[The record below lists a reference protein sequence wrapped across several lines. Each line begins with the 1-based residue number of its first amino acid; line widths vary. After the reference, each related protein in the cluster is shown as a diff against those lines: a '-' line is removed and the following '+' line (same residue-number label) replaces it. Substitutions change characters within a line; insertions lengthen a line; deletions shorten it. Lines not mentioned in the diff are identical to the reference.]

1 MADEVQIDALSIAIE
16 HSANDAA
23 KNLDDL
29 AKGLT
34 ALKRSVSRLNLSAA
48 ASSLRELGSASSLIT
63 KYSADNLSAMA
74 IALTGISA
82 APKIS
87 STVGKNIGSI
97 AEAANALDADSLAN
111 IERLGTVLK
120 PLSELGRAQLTS
132 FVNQLGKLPQVARE
146 LDSVDMD
153 KFAASIE
160 KTAAAIKPLADEMEK
175 VSRGF
180 SAFPTKIQAIIRN
193 NEKLAASNKTAK
205 SEFKKLFDEIVNGS
219 KKSSSSLGKLL
230 NTATALVLIRKGT
243 KFIADAVD
251 SANTYIEDLNL
262 FNVAMGE
269 YTQQAYDYAELVS
282 EKMGI
287 DPAQWMRMQ
296 AVLMDMSK
304 SFGVASG
311 TAYTMSKALTQLTY
325 DISSLYNLNIDEAA
339 NKIRSALSG
348 EIEPVRNLGKDL
360 SVANLQLIATE
371 LGINKN
377 VAAMTQAEKSM
388 LRTIALLKQ
397 SDSAMG
403 DLSRTLDQPAN
414 QLRIL
419 NAQLTLL
426 KRSLGE
432 MFLPLLQT
440 VLPYAIAAVKVLRLI
455 SVQLAS
461 LAGFTLPTFDLS
473 DSTGSMTDYT
483 DSVEDAVEATQ
494 KLYQLSFDQLN
505 ILGAQGGVASG
516 ASSADLAR
524 LEEELNRLAAIEDYK
539 FMENV
544 ESASDAIV
552 ESMTE
557 WLTKGQGI
565 EAWVGNIWNGF
576 QNLKEMAVEIAD
588 ALGLWKIPD
597 AVMQLLKNLGLDV
610 GSINIGFGN
619 STLGSISGEKHL
631 KEDVIGGA
639 LGKALLAGAALKLL
653 TGSGL
658 GNMLTFGMGLGLS
671 ALSINMLYDDAQA
684 ICDESESNG
693 LYQSVKKALELGLMG
708 ASLSLL
714 SGKGLKFAVGLSL
727 LIGSVSLGY
736 EGIKGLF
743 DDSESND
750 LLSTI
755 KMGISS
761 ALMGAELGMLSGK
774 GLSFTISLMLGFTS
788 VSLLFAGIKALFDS
802 SETNDLLGATTLAIS
817 TALGGVALSRMA
829 GVPLSRSF
837 PLILGISSLTYS
849 FASAKSVANSDSPT
863 GALIGVTQQFL
874 TNVLGGMG
882 LALTFGGTVASKLA
896 WTLPITLALDIS
908 FTLDKIG
915 AFEGFKDQLSESF
928 GNLKEKFNETLS
940 SPIDT
945 SGTWVENALNAVNK
959 VGELAA
965 DAINNAIEDT
975 KNIGDSIISNITG
988 KSIYPALDVAKN
1000 DVKEAT
1006 KEIGTNI
1013 NEGISQGID
1022 LTANKPT
1029 YAAQKM
1035 GKDLLI
1041 QFSEDLGIHSPSTVF
1056 EGYGINTT
1064 EGYVNGIEEGTPDVL
1079 SAFDSLWGGI
1089 QTNFG
1094 IFSTSMLLRAE
1105 SFVERLGNIL
1115 SGLSFGGSMN
1125 INQSIGVTKTDF
1137 IPAYASGGLPE
1148 DGLFFANSSEL
1159 LGQFSNGRTAVANN
1173 AQIVEGIQRGVY
1185 SAVLRAMQETRG
1197 GQQASVIVLDDQV
1210 VGKTFGAAIDRE
1222 RRRSGAAKIEMGGA
1236 Y

>member
-23 KNLDDL
+23 NNLDEL

-34 ALKRSVSRLNLSAA
+34 ALKKSVSRLNLSAA
-48 ASSLRELGSASSLIT
+48 ATSLRELGSASSLIT

-97 AEAANALDADSLAN
+97 AEAANALDPDSLAN

-132 FVNQLGKLPQVARE
+132 FINQLGKLPQVARE

-160 KTAAAIKPLADEMEK
+160 RTAAAIKPLADEMDK

-193 NEKLAASNKTAK
+193 NEKLTASTKNSK

-219 KKSSSSLGKLL
+219 KKSSSSLSKLL

-325 DISSLYNLNIDEAA
+325 DISSLYNLKIDEAA

-432 MFLPLLQT
+432 MFLPMLQT
-440 VLPYAIAAVKVLRLI
+440 ALPYAIAAVKVLRLI

-483 DSVEDAVEATQ
+483 DSVESAVEATQ

-505 ILGAQGGVASG
+505 ILGTQGGAASG

-552 ESMTE
+552 KSMTE

-565 EAWVGNIWNGF
+565 EAFAKELWEDLIGVKDTFVGIVSGVGDFFTDLGIWKGDLETVRDIIYDVLNGIDRIGIAVGLWDDEDGVITKF
-576 QNLKEMAVEIAD
+576 TRFAAVLGGIKIAVEIGKV
-588 ALGLWKIPD
+588 LSYIL
-597 AVMQLLKNLGLDV
+597 
-610 GSINIGFGN
+610 
-619 STLGSISGEKHL
+619 TLG
-631 KEDVIGGA
+631 
-639 LGKALLAGAALKLL
+639 
-653 TGSGL
+653 GL
-658 GNMLTFGMGLGLS
+658 NK
-671 ALSINMLYDDAQA
+671 
-684 ICDESESNG
+684 
-693 LYQSVKKALELGLMG
+693 SVKSVTDAFDKKNK
-708 ASLSLL
+708 SLTQQT
-714 SGKGLKFAVGLSL
+714 KDTVA
-727 LIGSVSLGY
+727 
-736 EGIKGLF
+736 E
-743 DDSESND
+743 
-750 LLSTI
+750 T
-755 KMGISS
+755 S
-761 ALMGAELGMLSGK
+761 AAAEM
-774 GLSFTISLMLGFTS
+774 
-788 VSLLFAGIKALFDS
+788 
-802 SETNDLLGATTLAIS
+802 ATTLATVALAAIGLATVLAKNPLVPDVNPKPILQSYGLIDTATSTTMASMKSKVSEFSLKSLADISSWSMVSRGLFNDWGINAIDLFSGTGAYLNDEWVSTLTGLNSATEDGYNSILDMTEDFGESLYNSIVNPMLRADSEYANICDNMFANYKALMNAMEMNIS
-817 TALGGVALSRMA
+817 TSFTASRYSSRGARGGSPSLERPSVKSIFNANASYANRDITPGVAS
-829 GVPLSRSF
+829 
-837 PLILGISSLTYS
+837 GIDAREWIMNQSSSKVGAYTDA
-849 FASAKSVANSDSPT
+849 FVANMDS
-863 GALIGVTQQFL
+863 AMEFL
-874 TNVLGGMG
+874 K
-882 LALTFGGTVASKLA
+882 KL
-896 WTLPITLALDIS
+896 L
-908 FTLDKIG
+908 
-915 AFEGFKDQLSESF
+915 
-928 GNLKEKFNETLS
+928 
-940 SPIDT
+940 
-945 SGTWVENALNAVNK
+945 
-959 VGELAA
+959 
-965 DAINNAIEDT
+965 
-975 KNIGDSIISNITG
+975 
-988 KSIYPALDVAKN
+988 
-1000 DVKEAT
+1000 
-1006 KEIGTNI
+1006 
-1013 NEGISQGID
+1013 
-1022 LTANKPT
+1022 
-1029 YAAQKM
+1029 
-1035 GKDLLI
+1035 
-1041 QFSEDLGIHSPSTVF
+1041 
-1056 EGYGINTT
+1056 
-1064 EGYVNGIEEGTPDVL
+1064 
-1079 SAFDSLWGGI
+1079 
-1089 QTNFG
+1089 
-1094 IFSTSMLLRAE
+1094 
-1105 SFVERLGNIL
+1105 
-1115 SGLSFGGSMN
+1115 
-1125 INQSIGVTKTDF
+1125 QSISVGVGV
-1137 IPAYASGGLPE
+1137 PAYASGGLPE

-1159 LGQFSNGRTAVANN
+1159 LGTFSNGRTAVANN

-1197 GQQASVIVLDDQV
+1197 GQQSSIIVLDDQV

-1222 RRRSGAAKIEMGGA
+1222 RRRSGTAKIEMGGA

>member
-23 KNLDDL
+23 NNLDEL

-34 ALKRSVSRLNLSAA
+34 ALKKSVSRLNLSAA
-48 ASSLRELGSASSLIT
+48 ATSLRELGSASSLIT

-97 AEAANALDADSLAN
+97 AEAANALDPDSLAN

-132 FVNQLGKLPQVARE
+132 FINQLGKLPQVARE

-160 KTAAAIKPLADEMEK
+160 RTAAAIKPLADEMDK

-193 NEKLAASNKTAK
+193 NEKLTASTKNSK

-219 KKSSSSLGKLL
+219 KKSSSSLSKLL

-325 DISSLYNLNIDEAA
+325 DISSLYNLKIDEAA

-432 MFLPLLQT
+432 MFLPMLQT
-440 VLPYAIAAVKVLRLI
+440 ALPYAIAAVKVLRLI

-483 DSVEDAVEATQ
+483 DSVESAVEATQ

-505 ILGAQGGVASG
+505 ILGTQGGAASG
-516 ASSADLAR
+516 ASSADLAL
-524 LEEELNRLAAIEDYK
+524 LEAELNRLAAIEDYK
-539 FMENV
+539 FMENI

-565 EAWVGNIWNGF
+565 EAFAKELWEDLIGVKDTFVGIVSGVGDFFTDLGIWKGDLETVRDIIYDVLNGIDRIGIAVGLWDDEDGVITKF
-576 QNLKEMAVEIAD
+576 TRFAAVLGGIKIAVEIGKV
-588 ALGLWKIPD
+588 LSYIL
-597 AVMQLLKNLGLDV
+597 
-610 GSINIGFGN
+610 
-619 STLGSISGEKHL
+619 TLG
-631 KEDVIGGA
+631 
-639 LGKALLAGAALKLL
+639 
-653 TGSGL
+653 GL
-658 GNMLTFGMGLGLS
+658 NK
-671 ALSINMLYDDAQA
+671 
-684 ICDESESNG
+684 
-693 LYQSVKKALELGLMG
+693 SVKSVTDAFDKKNK
-708 ASLSLL
+708 SLTQQT
-714 SGKGLKFAVGLSL
+714 KDTVA
-727 LIGSVSLGY
+727 
-736 EGIKGLF
+736 E
-743 DDSESND
+743 
-750 LLSTI
+750 T
-755 KMGISS
+755 S
-761 ALMGAELGMLSGK
+761 AAAEM
-774 GLSFTISLMLGFTS
+774 
-788 VSLLFAGIKALFDS
+788 
-802 SETNDLLGATTLAIS
+802 ATTLA
-817 TALGGVALSRMA
+817 TVALA
-829 GVPLSRSF
+829 
-837 PLILGISSLTYS
+837 
-849 FASAKSVANSDSPT
+849 A
-863 GALIGVTQQFL
+863 
-874 TNVLGGMG
+874 MG
-882 LALTFGGTVASKLA
+882 LATVLAKNPLVPDVNPKPILQSYGLIDTATSTTMASMKSKVSEFSLKSLADISSWSMVSRGLFNDWGINAIDLFSGTGAYLNDEWMSTLTGLNSATEDGYNSILDMTEDFGESLYNSIVNPMLRADSEYANICDNMFANYKALMNAMEMNISTSFTASRYSSRGARGGSPSLERPSVKSIFNANASYANRDITPGVASGIDA
-896 WTLPITLALDIS
+896 REWIMN
-908 FTLDKIG
+908 
-915 AFEGFKDQLSESF
+915 Q
-928 GNLKEKFNETLS
+928 S
-940 SPIDT
+940 S
-945 SGTWVENALNAVNK
+945 SK
-959 VGELAA
+959 VGAYT
-965 DAINNAIEDT
+965 DAFVANM
-975 KNIGDSIISNITG
+975 DSAMEFL
-988 KSIYPALDVAKN
+988 KK
-1000 DVKEAT
+1000 
-1006 KEIGTNI
+1006 
-1013 NEGISQGID
+1013 
-1022 LTANKPT
+1022 
-1029 YAAQKM
+1029 
-1035 GKDLLI
+1035 LL
-1041 QFSEDLGIHSPSTVF
+1041 
-1056 EGYGINTT
+1056 
-1064 EGYVNGIEEGTPDVL
+1064 
-1079 SAFDSLWGGI
+1079 
-1089 QTNFG
+1089 
-1094 IFSTSMLLRAE
+1094 
-1105 SFVERLGNIL
+1105 
-1115 SGLSFGGSMN
+1115 
-1125 INQSIGVTKTDF
+1125 QSISVGVGV
-1137 IPAYASGGLPE
+1137 PAYASGGLPE

-1159 LGQFSNGRTAVANN
+1159 LGTFSNGRTAVANN

-1197 GQQASVIVLDDQV
+1197 GQQSSIIVLDDQV

-1222 RRRSGAAKIEMGGA
+1222 RRRNGTAKIEMGGA

>member
-23 KNLDDL
+23 NNLDEL

-34 ALKRSVSRLNLSAA
+34 ALKKSVSRLNLSAA
-48 ASSLRELGSASSLIT
+48 ATSLRELGSASSLIT

-97 AEAANALDADSLAN
+97 AEAANALDPDSLAN

-132 FVNQLGKLPQVARE
+132 FINQLGKLPQVARE

-160 KTAAAIKPLADEMEK
+160 RTAAAIKPLADEMDK

-193 NEKLAASNKTAK
+193 NEKLTASTKNSK

-219 KKSSSSLGKLL
+219 KKSSSSLSKLL

-325 DISSLYNLNIDEAA
+325 DISSLYNLKIDEAA

-432 MFLPLLQT
+432 MFLPMLQT
-440 VLPYAIAAVKVLRLI
+440 ALPYAIAAVKVLRLI

-483 DSVEDAVEATQ
+483 DSVESAVEATQ

-505 ILGAQGGVASG
+505 ILGTQGGAASG

-552 ESMTE
+552 KSMTE

-565 EAWVGNIWNGF
+565 EAFAKELWEDLIGVKDTFVGIVSGVGDFFTDLGIWKGDLETVRDIIYDVLNGIDRIGIAVGLWDDEDGVITKF
-576 QNLKEMAVEIAD
+576 TRFAAVLGGIKIAVEIGKV
-588 ALGLWKIPD
+588 LSYIL
-597 AVMQLLKNLGLDV
+597 
-610 GSINIGFGN
+610 
-619 STLGSISGEKHL
+619 TLG
-631 KEDVIGGA
+631 
-639 LGKALLAGAALKLL
+639 
-653 TGSGL
+653 GL
-658 GNMLTFGMGLGLS
+658 NK
-671 ALSINMLYDDAQA
+671 
-684 ICDESESNG
+684 
-693 LYQSVKKALELGLMG
+693 SVKSVTDAFDKKNK
-708 ASLSLL
+708 SLTQQT
-714 SGKGLKFAVGLSL
+714 KDTVA
-727 LIGSVSLGY
+727 
-736 EGIKGLF
+736 E
-743 DDSESND
+743 
-750 LLSTI
+750 T
-755 KMGISS
+755 S
-761 ALMGAELGMLSGK
+761 AAAEM
-774 GLSFTISLMLGFTS
+774 
-788 VSLLFAGIKALFDS
+788 
-802 SETNDLLGATTLAIS
+802 ATTLA
-817 TALGGVALSRMA
+817 TVALA
-829 GVPLSRSF
+829 
-837 PLILGISSLTYS
+837 
-849 FASAKSVANSDSPT
+849 A
-863 GALIGVTQQFL
+863 
-874 TNVLGGMG
+874 MG
-882 LALTFGGTVASKLA
+882 LATVLAKNPLVPDVNPKPILQSYGLIDTATSTTMASMKSKVSEFSLKSLADISSWSMVSRGLFNDWGINAIDLFSGTGAYLNDEWVSTLTGLNSATEDGYNSILDMTEDFGESLYNSIVNPMLRADSEYANICDNMFANYKALMNAMEMNISTSFTASRYSSRGARGGSPSLERPSVKSIFNANASYANRDITPGVASGIDA
-896 WTLPITLALDIS
+896 REWIMN
-908 FTLDKIG
+908 
-915 AFEGFKDQLSESF
+915 Q
-928 GNLKEKFNETLS
+928 S
-940 SPIDT
+940 S
-945 SGTWVENALNAVNK
+945 SK
-959 VGELAA
+959 VGAYT
-965 DAINNAIEDT
+965 DAFVANM
-975 KNIGDSIISNITG
+975 DSAMEFL
-988 KSIYPALDVAKN
+988 KK
-1000 DVKEAT
+1000 
-1006 KEIGTNI
+1006 
-1013 NEGISQGID
+1013 
-1022 LTANKPT
+1022 
-1029 YAAQKM
+1029 
-1035 GKDLLI
+1035 LL
-1041 QFSEDLGIHSPSTVF
+1041 
-1056 EGYGINTT
+1056 
-1064 EGYVNGIEEGTPDVL
+1064 
-1079 SAFDSLWGGI
+1079 
-1089 QTNFG
+1089 
-1094 IFSTSMLLRAE
+1094 
-1105 SFVERLGNIL
+1105 
-1115 SGLSFGGSMN
+1115 
-1125 INQSIGVTKTDF
+1125 QSISVGVGV
-1137 IPAYASGGLPE
+1137 PAYASGGLPE

-1159 LGQFSNGRTAVANN
+1159 LGTFSNGRTAVANN

-1197 GQQASVIVLDDQV
+1197 GQQSSIIVLDDQV

-1222 RRRSGAAKIEMGGA
+1222 RRRSGTAKIEMGGA

>member
-23 KNLDDL
+23 NNLDEL

-34 ALKRSVSRLNLSAA
+34 ALKKSVSRLNLSAA
-48 ASSLRELGSASSLIT
+48 ATSLRDLGSASSLIT

-97 AEAANALDADSLAN
+97 AEAANALDPDSLAN
-111 IERLGTVLK
+111 IERLGTVLR

-160 KTAAAIKPLADEMEK
+160 RTAAAIKPLADEMDK

-193 NEKLAASNKTAK
+193 NEKLTASTKNSK

-219 KKSSSSLGKLL
+219 KKSSSSLSKLL

-269 YTQQAYDYAELVS
+269 YTQRAYDYAELVS
-282 EKMGI
+282 EKMGV

-304 SFGVASG
+304 SFGVSSG

-325 DISSLYNLNIDEAA
+325 DISSLYNLKIDEAA

-440 VLPYAIAAVKVLRLI
+440 ALPYAIATVKVLRLI
-455 SVQLAS
+455 SVELAS

-483 DSVEDAVEATQ
+483 DSVEGAVEATQ

-505 ILGAQGGVASG
+505 ILGTPGGAASG
-516 ASSADLAR
+516 ASSADLAL
-524 LEEELNRLAAIEDYK
+524 LEAELNRLAAIEDYK

-552 ESMTE
+552 KSMTE

-565 EAWVGNIWNGF
+565 EAFAKELWEDLIGVKDTFVGIVSGVGDFFTDLGIWKGDLETVRDIIYDVLNGIDRIGIAVGLWDDEDGVITKF
-576 QNLKEMAVEIAD
+576 TRFAAVLGGIKIAVEIGKV
-588 ALGLWKIPD
+588 LSYIL
-597 AVMQLLKNLGLDV
+597 
-610 GSINIGFGN
+610 
-619 STLGSISGEKHL
+619 TLG
-631 KEDVIGGA
+631 
-639 LGKALLAGAALKLL
+639 
-653 TGSGL
+653 GL
-658 GNMLTFGMGLGLS
+658 NK
-671 ALSINMLYDDAQA
+671 
-684 ICDESESNG
+684 
-693 LYQSVKKALELGLMG
+693 SVKSVTDAFDKKNK
-708 ASLSLL
+708 SLTQQT
-714 SGKGLKFAVGLSL
+714 KDTVA
-727 LIGSVSLGY
+727 
-736 EGIKGLF
+736 E
-743 DDSESND
+743 
-750 LLSTI
+750 T
-755 KMGISS
+755 S
-761 ALMGAELGMLSGK
+761 AAAEM
-774 GLSFTISLMLGFTS
+774 
-788 VSLLFAGIKALFDS
+788 
-802 SETNDLLGATTLAIS
+802 ATTLA
-817 TALGGVALSRMA
+817 TVALA
-829 GVPLSRSF
+829 
-837 PLILGISSLTYS
+837 
-849 FASAKSVANSDSPT
+849 A
-863 GALIGVTQQFL
+863 
-874 TNVLGGMG
+874 MG
-882 LALTFGGTVASKLA
+882 LATVLAKNPLVPDVNPKPILQSYGLIDTATSTTMASMKSKVSEFSLKSLADISSWSMVSRGLFNDWGINAIDLFSGTGAYLNDEWVSTLTGLNSATEDGYNSILDMTEDFGESLYNSIVNPMLRADSEYANICDNMFANYKALMNAMEMNISTSFTASRYSSRGARGGSPSLERPSVKSIFNANASYANRDITPGVASGIDA
-896 WTLPITLALDIS
+896 REWIMN
-908 FTLDKIG
+908 
-915 AFEGFKDQLSESF
+915 Q
-928 GNLKEKFNETLS
+928 S
-940 SPIDT
+940 S
-945 SGTWVENALNAVNK
+945 SK
-959 VGELAA
+959 VGAYT
-965 DAINNAIEDT
+965 DAFVANM
-975 KNIGDSIISNITG
+975 DSAMEFL
-988 KSIYPALDVAKN
+988 KK
-1000 DVKEAT
+1000 
-1006 KEIGTNI
+1006 
-1013 NEGISQGID
+1013 
-1022 LTANKPT
+1022 
-1029 YAAQKM
+1029 
-1035 GKDLLI
+1035 LL
-1041 QFSEDLGIHSPSTVF
+1041 
-1056 EGYGINTT
+1056 
-1064 EGYVNGIEEGTPDVL
+1064 
-1079 SAFDSLWGGI
+1079 
-1089 QTNFG
+1089 
-1094 IFSTSMLLRAE
+1094 
-1105 SFVERLGNIL
+1105 
-1115 SGLSFGGSMN
+1115 
-1125 INQSIGVTKTDF
+1125 QSISVGVGV
-1137 IPAYASGGLPE
+1137 PAYASGGLPE

-1159 LGQFSNGRTAVANN
+1159 LGTFSNGRTAVANN

-1197 GQQASVIVLDDQV
+1197 GQQSSIIVLDDQV

-1222 RRRSGAAKIEMGGA
+1222 RRRSGTAKIEMGGA

>member
-34 ALKRSVSRLNLSAA
+34 ALKQSVSRLNLSAA
-48 ASSLRELGSASSLIT
+48 ATSLRELGSASSLIT

-74 IALTGISA
+74 TALTGISA

-160 KTAAAIKPLADEMEK
+160 RTAAAIKPLADEMDK

-193 NEKLAASNKTAK
+193 NEKLTASTKNSK
-205 SEFKKLFDEIVNGS
+205 SEFKNLFDEIVNGS

-440 VLPYAIAAVKVLRLI
+440 ALPYAIAAVKVLRLI

-552 ESMTE
+552 KSMTE

-565 EAWVGNIWNGF
+565 EAFAKTLWEDLIGVKDTFVGIVSGVGDFFTDLGIWKGDLETVRDILYDVLDGIDRIGIAVGLWDDEDGVITKF
-576 QNLKEMAVEIAD
+576 TRFAAVLGGIKIAVEIGKV
-588 ALGLWKIPD
+588 LSYIL
-597 AVMQLLKNLGLDV
+597 
-610 GSINIGFGN
+610 
-619 STLGSISGEKHL
+619 TLG
-631 KEDVIGGA
+631 
-639 LGKALLAGAALKLL
+639 
-653 TGSGL
+653 GL
-658 GNMLTFGMGLGLS
+658 NK
-671 ALSINMLYDDAQA
+671 
-684 ICDESESNG
+684 
-693 LYQSVKKALELGLMG
+693 SVKSVTDAFDKKNK
-708 ASLSLL
+708 SLTQQT
-714 SGKGLKFAVGLSL
+714 KDTVA
-727 LIGSVSLGY
+727 
-736 EGIKGLF
+736 E
-743 DDSESND
+743 
-750 LLSTI
+750 T
-755 KMGISS
+755 S
-761 ALMGAELGMLSGK
+761 AAAEM
-774 GLSFTISLMLGFTS
+774 
-788 VSLLFAGIKALFDS
+788 
-802 SETNDLLGATTLAIS
+802 ATTLA
-817 TALGGVALSRMA
+817 TVALA
-829 GVPLSRSF
+829 
-837 PLILGISSLTYS
+837 
-849 FASAKSVANSDSPT
+849 A
-863 GALIGVTQQFL
+863 
-874 TNVLGGMG
+874 MG
-882 LALTFGGTVASKLA
+882 LATVLARNPLVPDVNPKPILQSYGLIDTATSTTMASMKSKVSEFSLKSLA
-896 WTLPITLALDIS
+896 DIS
-908 FTLDKIG
+908 SWSMVSRGL
-915 AFEGFKDQLSESF
+915 
-928 GNLKEKFNETLS
+928 FNDWGINA
-940 SPIDT
+940 IDLF
-945 SGTWVENALNAVNK
+945 SGTGAYLNDEWVSTLTGLNSATEDGYNSILDMTEDFGESLYNSIVNPMLRADSEYANICDNMFANYKALMNAMEMNISTSFTASRYSSRGARGGSPSLERPSVKSIFNANASYANRDITPGAASGIDAREWIMNQSSSK
-959 VGELAA
+959 VGAYT
-965 DAINNAIEDT
+965 DAFVANM
-975 KNIGDSIISNITG
+975 DSAMEFL
-988 KSIYPALDVAKN
+988 KK
-1000 DVKEAT
+1000 
-1006 KEIGTNI
+1006 
-1013 NEGISQGID
+1013 
-1022 LTANKPT
+1022 
-1029 YAAQKM
+1029 
-1035 GKDLLI
+1035 LL
-1041 QFSEDLGIHSPSTVF
+1041 
-1056 EGYGINTT
+1056 
-1064 EGYVNGIEEGTPDVL
+1064 
-1079 SAFDSLWGGI
+1079 
-1089 QTNFG
+1089 
-1094 IFSTSMLLRAE
+1094 
-1105 SFVERLGNIL
+1105 
-1115 SGLSFGGSMN
+1115 
-1125 INQSIGVTKTDF
+1125 QSISVGVGV
-1137 IPAYASGGLPE
+1137 PAYASGGLPE

-1159 LGQFSNGRTAVANN
+1159 LGTFSNGRTAVANN

-1197 GQQASVIVLDDQV
+1197 GQQSSIIVLDDQV

>member
-23 KNLDDL
+23 NNLDEL

-34 ALKRSVSRLNLSAA
+34 ALKKSVSRLNLSAA
-48 ASSLRELGSASSLIT
+48 ATSLRELGSASSLIT

-97 AEAANALDADSLAN
+97 AEAANALDPDSLAN

-132 FVNQLGKLPQVARE
+132 FINQLGKLPQVARE

-160 KTAAAIKPLADEMEK
+160 RTAAAIKPLADEMDK

-193 NEKLAASNKTAK
+193 NEKLTASTKNSK

-219 KKSSSSLGKLL
+219 KKSSSSLSKLL

-304 SFGVASG
+304 SFGVAAG

-325 DISSLYNLNIDEAA
+325 DISSLYNLKIDEAA

-432 MFLPLLQT
+432 MFLPMLQT
-440 VLPYAIAAVKVLRLI
+440 ALPYAIAAVKVLRLI

-483 DSVEDAVEATQ
+483 DSVESAVEATQ

-505 ILGAQGGVASG
+505 ILGTQGGAASG

-552 ESMTE
+552 KSMTE

-565 EAWVGNIWNGF
+565 EAFAKELWEDLIGVKDTFVGIVSGVGDFFTDLGIWKGDLETVRDIIYDVLNGIDRIGIAVGLWDDEDGVITKF
-576 QNLKEMAVEIAD
+576 TRFAAVLGGIKIAVEIGKV
-588 ALGLWKIPD
+588 LSYIL
-597 AVMQLLKNLGLDV
+597 
-610 GSINIGFGN
+610 
-619 STLGSISGEKHL
+619 TLG
-631 KEDVIGGA
+631 
-639 LGKALLAGAALKLL
+639 
-653 TGSGL
+653 GL
-658 GNMLTFGMGLGLS
+658 NK
-671 ALSINMLYDDAQA
+671 
-684 ICDESESNG
+684 
-693 LYQSVKKALELGLMG
+693 SVKSVTDAFDKKNK
-708 ASLSLL
+708 SLTQQT
-714 SGKGLKFAVGLSL
+714 KDTVA
-727 LIGSVSLGY
+727 
-736 EGIKGLF
+736 E
-743 DDSESND
+743 
-750 LLSTI
+750 T
-755 KMGISS
+755 S
-761 ALMGAELGMLSGK
+761 AAAEM
-774 GLSFTISLMLGFTS
+774 
-788 VSLLFAGIKALFDS
+788 
-802 SETNDLLGATTLAIS
+802 ATTLA
-817 TALGGVALSRMA
+817 TVALA
-829 GVPLSRSF
+829 
-837 PLILGISSLTYS
+837 
-849 FASAKSVANSDSPT
+849 A
-863 GALIGVTQQFL
+863 
-874 TNVLGGMG
+874 MG
-882 LALTFGGTVASKLA
+882 LATVLAKNPLVPDVNPKPILQSYGLIDTATSTTMASMKSKVSEFSLKSLADISSWSMVSRGLFNDWGINAIDLFSGTGAYLNDEWVSTLTGLNSATEDGYNSILDMTEDFGESLYNSIVNPMLRADSEYANICDNMFANYKALMNAMEMNISTSFTASRYSSRGARGGSPSLERPSVKSIFNANASYANRDITPGVASGIDA
-896 WTLPITLALDIS
+896 REWIMN
-908 FTLDKIG
+908 
-915 AFEGFKDQLSESF
+915 Q
-928 GNLKEKFNETLS
+928 S
-940 SPIDT
+940 S
-945 SGTWVENALNAVNK
+945 SK
-959 VGELAA
+959 VGAYT
-965 DAINNAIEDT
+965 DAFVANM
-975 KNIGDSIISNITG
+975 DSAMEFL
-988 KSIYPALDVAKN
+988 KK
-1000 DVKEAT
+1000 
-1006 KEIGTNI
+1006 
-1013 NEGISQGID
+1013 
-1022 LTANKPT
+1022 
-1029 YAAQKM
+1029 
-1035 GKDLLI
+1035 LL
-1041 QFSEDLGIHSPSTVF
+1041 
-1056 EGYGINTT
+1056 
-1064 EGYVNGIEEGTPDVL
+1064 
-1079 SAFDSLWGGI
+1079 
-1089 QTNFG
+1089 
-1094 IFSTSMLLRAE
+1094 
-1105 SFVERLGNIL
+1105 
-1115 SGLSFGGSMN
+1115 
-1125 INQSIGVTKTDF
+1125 QSISVGVGV
-1137 IPAYASGGLPE
+1137 PAYASGGLPE

-1159 LGQFSNGRTAVANN
+1159 LGTFSNGRTAVANN

-1197 GQQASVIVLDDQV
+1197 GQQSSIIVLDDQV

-1222 RRRSGAAKIEMGGA
+1222 RRRSGTAKIEMGGA